1 MNYANAEGI
10 LSRLGLWKA
19 IRGVPALAAVVIIFV
34 AVSYFALRG
43 ISILSGL
50 DRPEFYLMTVVVG
63 TVLALIG
70 YFLGN
75 FWDDKVF
82 DPLYGLA
89 GRWVNRETRPLSV
102 FPAGD
107 DLRRARASAIAKLL
121 PNEPQG
127 KGIYRKAVETA
138 RTSKAKWEIIEQP
151 LILSKFLRAFI
162 WPSGLGSL
170 ALIAFGLWQRNLDA
184 KGCTFSLCLGALLGV
199 LFVLLFVPYIN
210 LRVEHMVQLYR
221 HSSRESSSR

>member
-1 MNYANAEGI
+1 MNYPNVEGV
-10 LSRLGLWKA
+10 LNRLGLWKSV
-19 IRGVPALAAVVIIFV
+19 RGVTALIAVVIICV
-34 AVSYFALRG
+34 ALSCAALSS
-43 ISILSGL
+43 ISILL
-50 DRPEFYLMTVVVG
+50 DLPKPQFYLMTVIAG

-75 FWDDKVF
+75 FWDAKVF
-82 DPLYGLA
+82 DPLYGLS
-89 GRWVNRETRPLSV
+89 GRWLKRDTRPLFV

-107 DLRRARASAIAKLL
+107 DLRLARANAISKLL

-162 WPSGLGSL
+162 WPTGLGSL
-170 ALIAFGLWQRNLDA
+170 ALIAFGLWGRNIGD
-184 KGCTFSLCLGALLGV
+184 KGSTFIFGLGAVLGV
-199 LFVLLFVPYIN
+199 VFVLLFVPYIN
-210 LRVEHMVQLYR
+210 LRVEHMVWLYEHASR
-221 HSSRESSSR
+221 ANSSR